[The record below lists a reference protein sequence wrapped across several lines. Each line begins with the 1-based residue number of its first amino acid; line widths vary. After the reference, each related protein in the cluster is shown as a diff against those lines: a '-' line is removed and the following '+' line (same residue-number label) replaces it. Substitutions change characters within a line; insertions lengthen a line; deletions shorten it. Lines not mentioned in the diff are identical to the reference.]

1 MIIKKLDRETYAG
14 QKFVQKY
21 VTQGYYDIE
30 RTEKGFEVNYKKFD
44 APTEISFEGCLF
56 EEWLDNPVAYGAF
69 ENDELVGYVEGF
81 LEKWNNRFRISDIGI
96 ADVNMRH
103 HGIGTKLMNTILSEA
118 EDRGARMVV
127 LETQS
132 CNEKAI
138 SFYKKNGFKMI
149 GFDLYAYSNTD
160 PECHKVRIEMA
171 KML

>member
-1 MIIKKLDRETYAG
+1 MIIRKLDRETYAG
-14 QKFVQKY
+14 KKFVQKY
-21 VTQGYYDIE
+21 TTQGYYDIE
-30 RTEKGFEVNYKKFD
+30 CTARGFDVSYKKFES
-44 APTEISFEGCLF
+44 PTEMVFEGCLF

-96 ADVNMRH
+96 ADTIKRH
-103 HGIGTKLMNTILSEA
+103 LGIGTKLMNVIMEEA
-118 EDRGARMVV
+118 KKSGARMIV

-138 SFYKKNGFKMI
+138 SFYKKNGFEII

-160 PECHKVRIEMA
+160 PACHKMRIEMG
-171 KML
+171 KMI